1 MPFTATDVQL
11 EFVRIDPFV
20 RTTLHSKSKCSSSS
34 KYRTRLLR
42 IDWVTSQNCVHYA
55 HGQFSFKSMINKNKK

>member
-42 IDWVTSQNCVHYA
+42 IEWVTSRNCVRYV
-55 HGQFSFKSMINKNKK
+55 HGQFSIINKAKK